1 MRTYS
6 IPLGSFFGVQLRLH
20 FTFLLLGA
28 FVIVQAANAGASVQ
42 RGCTLALLMLGAVI
56 LHEIGHAIAATFTH
70 ARLRLI
76 LLMPLGGVSFYAA
89 RKSTAGSGYDKEE
102 SKRFL
107 SARKETLIALAGP
120 FTSLLVAAISIG
132 VFSVAF
138 PQLKMDLWSWP
149 FITGKSLPKSFV
161 WINLLL
167 GVINI
172 LPAYPLDFGR
182 ILRVQLSRGRSNI
195 DAARACVGI
204 SQGIA
209 IVLTIFGLFQQQNI
223 WILLVG
229 LFIFVG
235 AQIEDRSLAFHS
247 ITESVRIGEV
257 MLTDFSTLSP
267 ADTLE
272 DALYKSIHTLQDDF
286 PVIRSGDLVGIIT
299 RQRIVDALNT
309 NGNGYVQSAMSKVLE
324 FANRNET
331 LGAVFRKLQARGI
344 TLIPVV
350 EEERLVGIVTLQNL
364 MHSLGLLAEQRR
376 RASSP
381 ATPE

>member
-1 MRTYS
+1 D
-6 IPLGSFFGVQLRLH
+6 PAQGD
-20 FTFLLLGA
+20 
-28 FVIVQAANAGASVQ
+28 
-42 RGCTLALLMLGAVI
+42 
-56 LHEIGHAIAATFTH
+56 E
-70 ARLRLI
+70 
-76 LLMPLGGVSFYAA
+76 
-89 RKSTAGSGYDKEE
+89 
-102 SKRFL
+102 KRFL
-107 SARKETLIALAGP
+107 SPRQETIIALAGP
-120 FTSLLVAAISIG
+120 LASLLVAGAAILYIS
-132 VFSVAF
+132 ATM
-138 PQLKMDLWSWP
+138 PQIKLWSWP
-149 FITGKSLPKSFV
+149 YISGKSLPKSFV

-182 ILRVQLSRGRSNI
+182 ILRVQLSRARSNI

-209 IVLTIFGLFQQQNI
+209 IVLTILGLFQQQNI

-272 DALYKSIHTLQDDF
+272 DALYKAIHTLQDDF
-286 PVIRSGDLVGIIT
+286 PVIRSGDLVGVIT
-299 RQRIVDALNT
+299 RQRIVEALNAQ
-309 NGNGYVQSAMSKVLE
+309 GNGYVQSAMSKVLE
-324 FANRNET
+324 IAHRKET
-331 LGAVFRKLQARGI
+331 LGAVFRKLQSRGL

-350 EEERLVGIVTLQNL
+350 EEERLVGIITLQNL
-364 MHSLGLLAEQRR
+364 MHSLGLLAEHRR
-376 RASSP
+376 HLSAGS
-381 ATPE
+381 AE